1 MITKLIPLMAAAL
14 LAAGCA
20 TPPDVSSVTAP
31 EKNAGIGGNTPAGLV
46 DLAAHKMAGNP
57 GDYEL
62 RARLLV
68 IAPDGGAAA
77 HPHAGQPG
85 IVRVIKGT
93 IVEGRGSAQR
103 VLKAGD
109 FWLENADTTHWFR
122 NPSPTESAELWAVDI
137 VPKKKP

>member
-1 MITKLIPLMAAAL
+1 MLRSFLPLAAAAL

-20 TPPDVSSVTAP
+20 SQPDVRHVTAP
-31 EKNAGIGGNTPAGLV
+31 EKNAGIDGGAPVGTV
-46 DLAAHKMAGNP
+46 DMAAHKMAGSP

-62 RARLLV
+62 RARLLT
-68 IAPDGGAAA
+68 IAPGGGAAP

-109 FWLENADTTHWFR
+109 YWFENADTTHWFR
-122 NPSPTESAELWAVDI
+122 NPSTTEPAELWAVDV

>member
-1 MITKLIPLMAAAL
+1 M
-14 LAAGCA
+14 
-20 TPPDVSSVTAP
+20 
-31 EKNAGIGGNTPAGLV
+31 
-46 DLAAHKMAGNP
+46 
-57 GDYEL
+57 
-62 RARLLV
+62 RARLLT

-109 FWLENADTTHWFR
+109 FWMENADTTHWFR
-122 NPSPTESAELWAVDI
+122 NPSQTESAELWAVDI
-137 VPKKKP
+137 VPKKK

>member
-1 MITKLIPLMAAAL
+1 MIRPLIPLAAAAAL

-20 TPPDVSSVTAP
+20 SQPDTAQVTPPAQNV
-31 EKNAGIGGNTPAGLV
+31 GIGGGTPVGTV
-46 DLAAHKMAGNP
+46 DMAAHKMAGAT

-68 IAPDGGAAA
+68 IAPDGGAAP

-93 IVEGRGSAQR
+93 VVEGRGSAQR

-109 FWLENADTTHWFR
+109 YWFENADTTHWFR
-122 NPSPTESAELWAVDI
+122 NPSRTEAAELWAVDI
-137 VPKKKP
+137 VKKK

>member
-1 MITKLIPLMAAAL
+1 MLRPLLSLIAAAVL
-14 LAAGCA
+14 AGCA
-20 TPPDVSSVTAP
+20 SAPNVGPVTAP
-31 EKNAGIGGNTPAGLV
+31 DKNAGIGGNTPAGTV
-46 DLAAHKMAGNP
+46 DLAPHKMAGAT

-93 IVEGRGSAQR
+93 IVEGRGSNQR
-103 VLKAGD
+103 VLNAGD
-109 FWLENADTTHWFR
+109 FWMETADTTHWFR
-122 NPSPTESAELWAVDI
+122 NPSRTEAAELWAVDI
-137 VPKKKP
+137 VPKKK

>member
-1 MITKLIPLMAAAL
+1 MHFRPLISLAAAAAL
-14 LAAGCA
+14 LAGCA
-20 TPPDVSSVTAP
+20 SAPDVRQVTAP
-31 EKNAGIGGNTPAGLV
+31 EKNVGIGGNTPAGTV
-46 DLAAHKMAGNP
+46 DLAAHKLAGAP

-62 RARLLV
+62 RARLLT

-85 IVRVIKGT
+85 IVRVIKGS

-109 FWLENADTTHWFR
+109 FWMENADTTHWFR
-122 NPSPTESAELWAVDI
+122 NPSQTESAELWAVDI
-137 VPKKKP
+137 VPKKK